1 MHERVTS
8 NNEYFLVF
16 ETKEPPIYQKI
27 QNLEK
32 KKKKKK
38 HFYGQKLFPLIIVRC
53 TFAFCSN

>member
-32 KKKKKK
+32 KKKKFLWTKTIS
-38 HFYGQKLFPLIIVRC
+38 FDNCSMYVCFLLKL
-53 TFAFCSN
+53 AF

>member
-32 KKKKKK
+32 KKKN
-38 HFYGQKLFPLIIVRC
+38 FYGQKLFPLIIVRC